1 MSRPVVIVNARL
13 LDPATGLDGRGG
25 LLIVGG
31 RIAELGPGVTVALA
45 PGGAEVID
53 AKGLCLAP
61 GLVDMRVQL
70 GEPGAEHK
78 ERIDSGA
85 AAAAAGGVTSMAVL
99 PNTDPPIDEPAMV
112 EFVARRARQ
121 VKLGKVYPYAAI
133 TKQLRGEELAEI
145 GLLKAAGAVAFTDGE
160 RALANARVMRRALS
174 YAAGFDALI
183 VQHPEE
189 PALAE
194 HGVMN
199 EGPLASRLGL
209 AGIAPGGR
217 GDDGRARPAPARAD
231 RAGGCTSPTS
241 RQLRRSRR
249 SARARRA
256 ACGSPATPPRTIS
269 RSTSSRSRATGPS
282 PRSRRRCAPRPTG
295 APWSRRC
302 KDGTIDVIA
311 SDHCPQDQ
319 DSKRLP
325 FAQAA
330 CGVIGVQT
338 MLPVCLRLVHEGEL
352 GLLALLRTMT
362 EAPARI
368 LGLDAGR
375 LAQGCSGRPRPVRPR
390 GALEDHRG
398 QPARACR
405 RTPPSRAGWWR
416 AGSPA
421 RWSTAGP
428 SSSTKAEPLR
438 ARVPGRASLISG
450 RRDGARAHEPGRR
463 FSPGPLHR
471 AA

>member
-1 MSRPVVIVNARL
+1 MIRPVLIVNARL
-13 LDPATGLDGRGG
+13 LDPASGLDAKGG
-25 LLIVGG
+25 LLAVGG
-31 RIAELGPGVTVALA
+31 RIAEVGPAVTAAMA

-85 AAAAAGGVTSMAVL
+85 MAAAAGGVTSMAVL
-99 PNTDPPIDEPAMV
+99 PNTDPPIDDPAMV

-133 TKQLRGEELAEI
+133 TKRLKGEELAEI

-160 RALANARVMRRALS
+160 RALANARVMRRALA
-174 YAAGFDALI
+174 YAACLDALI

-209 AGIAPGGR
+209 AGISSAAEAIMVER
-217 GDDGRARPAPARAD
+217 D
-231 RAGGCTSPTS
+231 
-241 RQLRRSRR
+241 LRLLELTD
-249 SARARRA
+249 SARLHFAHVSTREAIQAIRAAKARGLRVTCDTAPHYLALNELEVEGYRTFAKVSPPLRSEDDRRA
-256 ACGSPATPPRTIS
+256 VVEGL
-269 RSTSSRSRATGPS
+269 
-282 PRSRRRCAPRPTG
+282 
-295 APWSRRC
+295 
-302 KDGTIDVIA
+302 KDGTIDAIA

-330 CGVIGVQT
+330 FGVIGVQT
-338 MLPVCLRLVHEGEL
+338 MLPVCLRLFHEGEL
-352 GLLALLRTMT
+352 GLLPLLRTMT

-368 LGLDAGR
+368 LGLEAGR
-375 LAQGCSGRPRPVRPR
+375 LQK
-390 GALEDHRG
+390 GA
-398 QPARACR
+398 PADLVLFDPEAPWKI
-405 RTPPSRAGWWR
+405 T
-416 AGSPA
+416 
-421 RWSTAGP
+421 
-428 SSSTKAEPLR
+428 E
-438 ARVPGRASLISG
+438 ASLKSLSKNTAFEG
-450 RRDGARAHEPGRR
+450 RLVEGRVARTLVDGRTVFHDEAVA
-463 FSPGPLHR
+463 
-471 AA
+471 